1 MTFHSLSKD
10 QETSF
15 MQANGN
21 FKYADIRSKQLIA
34 AEFPYKNE
42 KYSLMIVM
50 PDTVKDMKY
59 LLKNA
64 DVNTFNEIAARLE
77 PTDLKVIVP
86 KFRVEFTSKAD
97 KALGQVS
104 SEYILDLIII
114 SNSRVIFHILSWV
127 LSQSL
132 RKKLTCGDFPKR
144 PKVSTLMN
152 LSSML
157 PSKSTKLMVQSTH

>member
-1 MTFHSLSKD
+1 
-10 QETSF
+10 

-42 KYSLMIVM
+42 KYSLLIVM

-59 LLKNA
+59 LLKNS
-64 DVNTFNEIAARLE
+64 DVNTFNEIAAKLE

-97 KALGQVS
+97 KALGQVRIHS
-104 SEYILDLIII
+104 
-114 SNSRVIFHILSWV
+114 
-127 LSQSL
+127 
-132 RKKLTCGDFPKR
+132 
-144 PKVSTLMN
+144 
-152 LSSML
+152 
-157 PSKSTKLMVQSTH
+157 